1 MTLTFFLFVQNGS
14 YGYDHNGVR
23 AQVFGNEQQS
33 LFVIAIKG
41 TSAGVWPGNVYI

>member
-1 MTLTFFLFVQNGS
+1 MALTFFLFVQNGS

-41 TSAGVWPGNVYI
+41 TSAGVWPGKVYI